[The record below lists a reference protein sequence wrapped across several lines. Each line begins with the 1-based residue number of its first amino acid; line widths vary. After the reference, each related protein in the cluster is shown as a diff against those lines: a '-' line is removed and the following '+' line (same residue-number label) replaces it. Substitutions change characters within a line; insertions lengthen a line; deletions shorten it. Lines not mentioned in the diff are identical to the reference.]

1 METKSSARN
10 ETIYIYFAP
19 TDKIDST
26 TTGKKNACGHIFVV
40 LLLSFCHWIL
50 TSTVFGWVDI
60 MLSPYIFIQSKARI
74 S

>member
-26 TTGKKNACGHIFVV
+26 TTGKKNACGHIFV
-40 LLLSFCHWIL
+40 LFR
-50 TSTVFGWVDI
+50 TVFGWVDI